1 MRQDISIQ
9 FRLDRGSLTLVSHYY
24 HYLSARLTIFLIN
37 NQPTKQNKKDK
48 RTHEAG
54 RCRELKSFK
63 GFFGILLL
71 SLVEGL
77 HFWLTVSVI
86 LSWVMTS
93 KYFFPIPSVAVRPAA
108 LLAGASGMGGG
119 NNPLAGYGINI
130 GPMVV
135 TFCLRFV
142 KGRIEMWMG
151 RVLDKA
157 NRQQKSDRKEAR
169 KARDWM
175 DAQDAKQ
182 ERKAARAVRRAD
194 RETQRQV
201 SEAAESNSGSSIK
214 VTIDS
219 AILQTKHSNTSEEKC
234 STTAMNNGGPKNSN
248 GEGIIE
254 DAIYDSKGD
263 LCFGMNDL
271 D

>member
-1 MRQDISIQ
+1 MFGKWCALTLWYIQVRQDISIQ

-175 DAQDAKQ
+175 DAQD
-182 ERKAARAVRRAD
+182 V
-194 RETQRQV
+194 
-201 SEAAESNSGSSIK
+201 
-214 VTIDS
+214 
-219 AILQTKHSNTSEEKC
+219 
-234 STTAMNNGGPKNSN
+234 
-248 GEGIIE
+248 
-254 DAIYDSKGD
+254 
-263 LCFGMNDL
+263 
-271 D
+271 